1 MGDELARICIILSRG
16 SANLSDRKIFMS
28 KGNMLLGQARGKMG
42 SIVFFVRDGIQQQ
55 RPHNPEPKNPR
66 TISQM
71 FQRVKLAA
79 VVGFYKRQA
88 AFFRFALKKK
98 ARESYYNAFVRY
110 NLNLSPYFTKE
121 QAASGVSC
129 PAPYIIADGNMPRIN
144 VTKANIGDLT
154 TLSLRTNIPS
164 SIKTWGDMRR
174 AYDLVMG
181 DMLSLVVFNCPDDDL
196 DPTKRIVVQHRF
208 DAESENMPIGY
219 DMVGT
224 DWEDDGNIHFLNI
237 NSTYFGL
244 NEFFATGSAIV
255 LSRNNGQVDCSYAQ
269 LELDAEAMAL
279 YQEYRTDAQREMAAL
294 SYGQES
300 NAILDPKQ
308 FEGNYVD
315 MIELFSDATLK
326 TPLKELTSTPGFES
340 TIYFDAKKWPSVENV
355 DIELLSGVNTI
366 ASIDVD
372 ASGKITVEAADDN
385 IGTGVYRVL
394 FTNTSGIRL
403 ADAALTVTVAGA

>member
-1 MGDELARICIILSRG
+1 
-16 SANLSDRKIFMS
+16 
-28 KGNMLLGQARGKMG
+28 MLLGQARGKMG

-110 NLNLSPYFTKE
+110 NLNISPYFTKE
-121 QAASGVSC
+121 QAASGISC
-129 PAPYIIADGNMPRIN
+129 PAPYIIADGNMPRIT
-144 VTKANIGDLT
+144 VASANIDDPTALELT
-154 TLSLRTNIPS
+154 TSIPS

-181 DMLSLVVFNCPDDDL
+181 DMLSIVVFNAPDDEL

-208 DAESENMPIGY
+208 DAESDNMPIGY

-224 DWEDDGNIHFLNI
+224 EWSSDGERVQI
-237 NSTYFGL
+237 NVLAYYFGL
-244 NEFFATGSAIV
+244 NEFFSTGSAIV

-269 LELDAEAMAL
+269 LELDPVAQTYYDEM
-279 YQEYRTDAQREMAAL
+279 RTDAQRELAAL
-294 SYGQES
+294 SYGEES

-315 MIELFSDATLK
+315 MATLYSS
-326 TPLKELTSTPGFES
+326 TDHQTVITELSMTKGDNDTAF
-340 TIYFDAKKWPSVENV
+340 FDINKFPRVRNV
-355 DIELLSGVNTI
+355 AYRIVAGVGNI
-366 ASIDVD
+366 ANVAMTEDN
-372 ASGKITVEAADDN
+372 GEITVYSSETVS
-385 IGTGVYRVL
+385 GTSQVL
-394 FTNTSGIRL
+394 LDLNDEDGIL
-403 ADAALTVTVAGA
+403 VASAIIKVVVTE

>member
-1 MGDELARICIILSRG
+1 
-16 SANLSDRKIFMS
+16 
-28 KGNMLLGQARGKMG
+28 MLLGQARGKMG

-110 NLNLSPYFTKE
+110 NLNISPYFTKE
-121 QAASGVSC
+121 QAASGISC
-129 PAPYIIADGNMPRIN
+129 PAPYIIADGNMPRIE
-144 VTKANIGDLT
+144 VKETAIIGLNTLDLK
-154 TLSLRTNIPS
+154 LSLPAT
-164 SIKTWGDMRR
+164 IKTWGDLRR
-174 AYDLVMG
+174 AYDLVSG

-208 DAESENMPIGY
+208 DAASEDMPIGY

-224 DWEDDGNIHFLNI
+224 EWDEDGVNVKVSV

-255 LSRNNGQVDCSYAQ
+255 LSRNNGKVDCSYAQ
-269 LELDAEAMAL
+269 LTLDAEALAL

-294 SYGQES
+294 SYGEES

-315 MIELFSDATLK
+315 MATLYTAADHK
-326 TPLKELTSTPGFES
+326 NVVTEIEIARDDKEPVYYDT
-340 TIYFDAKKWPSVENV
+340 KKYPTVSSVDSRIIAGVVNVQNV
-355 DIELLSGVNTI
+355 DIDEQTGEI
-366 ASIDVD
+366 SIF
-372 ASGKITVEAADDN
+372 AADDVA
-385 IGTGVYRVL
+385 GTSQL
-394 FTNTSGIRL
+394 LIDLQN
-403 ADAALTVTVAGA
+403 AAGNTVASATIKVVVTP

>member
-1 MGDELARICIILSRG
+1 MSENVARICIILSRG

-98 ARESYYNAFVRY
+98 AKESYYNAFVRY
-110 NLNLSPYFTKE
+110 NLNISPYFTKE
-121 QAASGVSC
+121 QAASGISC

-144 VTKANIGDLT
+144 VAAAVIDDTAALEMT
-154 TLSLRTNIPS
+154 TSIPA
-164 SIKTWGDMRR
+164 SITTWGDMRR

-181 DMLSLVVFNCPDDDL
+181 DMLSLVVFNAPDDEL

-208 DAESENMPIGY
+208 DAESDTMPIGY

-224 DWEDDGNIHFLNI
+224 EWTTDGERIQVNVLA
-237 NSTYFGL
+237 SYFGL
-244 NEFFATGSAIV
+244 TEFFATGSAIV
-255 LSRNNGQVDCSYAQ
+255 LSRNNGQVDCSFAQ
-269 LELDAEAMAL
+269 LELDPVAQHYYDEM
-279 YQEYRTDAQREMAAL
+279 RTDAQRELAAL

-300 NAILDPKQ
+300 GAILDPKN

-315 MIELFSDATLK
+315 MATLYSS
-326 TPLKELTSTPGFES
+326 TDHQTVITELTMAKGDSDTA
-340 TIYFDAKKWPSVENV
+340 YFDINKFPRVSVVNYRIIAGVRNITNV
-355 DIELLSGVNTI
+355 DITDDNGEITVHSSETVSGTSQVLLYLNDEDGNLI
-366 ASIDVD
+366 AS
-372 ASGKITVEAADDN
+372 ASVKV
-385 IGTGVYRVL
+385 V
-394 FTNTSGIRL
+394 
-403 ADAALTVTVAGA
+403 VTP

>member
-1 MGDELARICIILSRG
+1 
-16 SANLSDRKIFMS
+16 
-28 KGNMLLGQARGKMG
+28 MLLGQARGKMG

-98 ARESYYNAFVRY
+98 AKESYYNAFVRY
-110 NLNLSPYFTKE
+110 NLNISPYFTKE
-121 QAASGVSC
+121 QAASGISC

-144 VTKANIGDLT
+144 IRKTTISGLTNLNLVT
-154 TLSLRTNIPS
+154 SIPA
-164 SIKTWGDMRR
+164 SITTWGAFRR

-208 DAESENMPIGY
+208 DAESENMPLGY

-224 DWEDDGNIHFLNI
+224 KWGNDGSFATITV
-237 NSTYFGL
+237 NSPYFGL

-255 LSRNNGQVDCSYAQ
+255 LSRNNGAVDCSYAQ
-269 LELDAEAMAL
+269 LELDEEAMAL

-315 MIELFSDATLK
+315 MVELYETDELK
-326 TPLKELTSTPGFES
+326 TKVSRLSFQLGES
-340 TIYFDAKKWPSVENV
+340 QIIYYDPEKWPSVGSI
-355 DIELLSGVNTI
+355 DFTQLSGVDNMDSVVLENEGEVSVS
-366 ASIDVD
+366 ASEDIV
-372 ASGKITVEAADDN
+372 
-385 IGTGVYRVL
+385 GTGVYRL
-394 FTNTSGIRL
+394 IFTSSSGNHM
-403 ADAALTVTVAGA
+403 ADAILTLTTTSA